1 MKIVR
6 YGRIVE
12 EAINP
17 AYLNCYLD
25 VSFIQESEKEELRE
39 IV

>member
-17 AYLNCYLD
+17 SNINCYLD
-25 VSFIQESEKEELRE
+25 VSFINEAEK
-39 IV
+39 